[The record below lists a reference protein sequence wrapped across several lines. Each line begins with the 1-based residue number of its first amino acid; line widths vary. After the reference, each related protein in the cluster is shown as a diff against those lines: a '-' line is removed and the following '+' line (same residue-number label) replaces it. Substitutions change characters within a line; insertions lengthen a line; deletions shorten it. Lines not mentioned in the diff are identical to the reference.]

1 MSPQHARSHCL
12 LPKISASVIVFQMRN
27 ISSPWVPAG
36 SRLVVGPSL
45 STAVLLFGV
54 VTFGA
59 VGCSS
64 GTGSAPAGAT
74 ATGGSGNGTGSS
86 AATGTGGASISGSGG
101 SVAATG
107 TGGGL
112 PTGGTTISGSGGTD
126 PGSSASG
133 GASGATGGTTGG
145 WAGASG
151 NPGTGGGQS
160 AGGAGAGGAAA
171 SGGAGGASGFV
182 DLFNGTDLT
191 GFKVYK
197 ASSTANNAPGMLLTG
212 AAAEAIFKPENGM
225 IHVYP
230 DQPNGSPEFHYLLQT
245 AASYSKFN
253 VSWDYKWGTKK
264 FSLDG
269 TMNGKGTDL
278 QAYPRDAGVLWY
290 IHGDITQVWPS
301 SIEFQN
307 KWGTAGDIFALY
319 AQCKSLGSPKNMTQY
334 ADAASGGVSVTVVGG
349 LTQHLR
355 SANFEMP
362 GVGPNAATGEGS
374 DWNTCLLQVDNG
386 VSTYSVNGHVVNGT
400 LSVMDSSGKAVTSG
414 PMAWQGEQAEVYYRN
429 LRIQVLP

>member
-1 MSPQHARSHCL
+1 MR
-12 LPKISASVIVFQMRN
+12 KISL
-27 ISSPWVPAG
+27 PGVPAG
-36 SRLVVGPSL
+36 SRLVVRPSL
-45 STAVLLFGV
+45 STAVFLFGV
-54 VTFGA
+54 ATFAA

-74 ATGGSGNGTGSS
+74 ATGGSGNGSGGAT
-86 AATGTGGASISGSGG
+86 ATGTGGATGGASIAGSGG
-101 SVAATG
+101 SG
-107 TGGGL
+107 TGPGTG
-112 PTGGTTISGSGGTD
+112 TGGTTISGSGGTD
-126 PGSSASG
+126 PGSLASG
-133 GASGATGGTTGG
+133 GASGATGGTNGG
-145 WAGASG
+145 GGAAGG
-151 NPGTGGGQS
+151 KPGTGGGQ
-160 AGGAGAGGAAA
+160 AAAGAGAGGAVP

-278 QAYPRDAGVLWY
+278 VAYPRDAGVLWY

-319 AQCKSLGSPKNMTQY
+319 AQCKTLGSPKNMMQY

-362 GVGPNAATGEGS
+362 GVGPNASTGEGS
-374 DWNTCLLQVDNG
+374 DWNTCLLQVNNG

-400 LSVMDSSGKAVTSG
+400 LAVMDSSGKPVTSG